1 MHDKQSRDAN
11 VYPGLAEAAWA
22 RHPAGGLVEVRK
34 VFRVMSTVA
43 LLAADVSFAQSG
55 TVTDCVGQMQ
65 LALPGAAEMAVASKA
80 YLEHQFSALKRQNAS
95 PPWPFQFANGTVA
108 AFSHLQG
115 IAVTAIGQSLNA
127 QDIRSLRQAYV
138 RDRDVMANRANG
150 GAVKRSVE
158 RLALGANVEANR
170 TAWKGSAVVEISDRL
185 ILLSADA
192 DRSLS
197 DQQQS
202 KKVSD
207 ALRVGVKKLTVRPFG
222 SVPDAAGLC
231 LPYAFM
237 SDDGA
242 SYRDIAVSYR
252 LLEHPDVTIFL
263 KDAVA
268 AKPDGDWSERAKLAQ
283 YRIDDFWSQYASG
296 TAGRKSVWSS
306 PYRSYSI
313 DGRSGLKS
321 FVRFVRPDGT
331 EDFGFAAAVPGN
343 AKAKVDEPDVMLYV
357 VRDAQAAKSK
367 GLEPVDAE
375 VLQSMAEEVAASI
388 RHRNG
393 Q

>member
-1 MHDKQSRDAN
+1 MRDRQNRDAN
-11 VYPGLAEAAWA
+11 GHLGLAELVWA
-22 RHPAGGLVEVRK
+22 RHPADGLVELRK
-34 VFRVMSTVA
+34 VFRVVSTVA
-43 LLAADVSFAQSG
+43 LLAADVSFARSG
-55 TVTDCVGQMQ
+55 TVTDCIGQMQ
-65 LALPGAAEMAVASKA
+65 LTLPGAAEMAVASKV
-80 YLEHQFSALKRQNAS
+80 YLEHQFSVLKRLNAS
-95 PPWPFQFANGTVA
+95 PPWPFQFADGTIA

-115 IAVTAIGQSLNA
+115 IVVTAIGQSLDA
-127 QDIRSLRQAYV
+127 QDIRALRQAYV
-138 RDRDVMANRANG
+138 KDRDVIANRANG

-158 RLALGANVEANR
+158 RLALGANVDANR
-170 TAWKGSAVVEISDRL
+170 TAWKGGGVVEIRDRL
-185 ILLSADA
+185 FLLSADA

-207 ALRVGVKKLTVRPFG
+207 ALRAGVKKLTVRPFG

-231 LPYAFM
+231 LPYAFL

-242 SYRDIAVSYR
+242 SYRDIAVTYR
-252 LLEHPDVTIFL
+252 LREHPDVTIFL

-268 AKPDGDWSERAKLAQ
+268 AKPDGDRSERAKLAQ

-296 TAGRKSVWSS
+296 TSGLKSVWSS
-306 PYRSYSI
+306 PYRSYSV

-357 VRDAQAAKSK
+357 VRDAQVAKSK
-367 GLEPVDAE
+367 GLVPIDAE

-388 RHRNG
+388 RRRNG

>member
-11 VYPGLAEAAWA
+11 VYPGLAEVAWA
-22 RHPAGGLVEVRK
+22 RHPAGGLVELRK

-43 LLAADVSFAQSG
+43 LLAADVSFAQSD

-65 LALPGAAEMAVASKA
+65 LTLPGAAEMAVASKT
-80 YLEHQFSALKRQNAS
+80 YLEHQFSAFKRLNAS
-95 PPWPFQFANGTVA
+95 PPWPFQFSDGGIA

-115 IAVTAIGQSLNA
+115 IAVTAVGQSLDA
-127 QDIRSLRQAYV
+127 HDIKALRQAYV
-138 RDRDVMANRANG
+138 RDREAMANRANSG
-150 GAVKRSVE
+150 SVKRSVE
-158 RLALGANVEANR
+158 RLALGANVDASR
-170 TAWKGSAVVEISDRL
+170 TAWRGAAVVEIGERL
-185 ILLSADA
+185 ALLSADA

-207 ALRVGVKKLTVRPFG
+207 ALRAGVKKLTVRPFG

-231 LPYAFM
+231 LPYAFI

-242 SYRDIAVSYR
+242 SYRDIAVTYR
-252 LLEHPDVTIFL
+252 LREHPDVTIL
-263 KDAVA
+263 IKDVVA
-268 AKPDGDWSERAKLAQ
+268 AKLDGDQGERAKLAQ

-296 TAGRKSVWSS
+296 TSGLKSAWSS
-306 PYRSYSI
+306 PYRSYSVE
-313 DGRSGLKS
+313 GRSGLKS

-357 VRDAQAAKSK
+357 VRDAKVAKSK
-367 GLEPVDAE
+367 GLVPIDAE

-388 RHRNG
+388 RHRSG